1 MLTRLVLVK
10 AKGTDW
16 YHKKFIPRI
25 SPLTL
30 VALLFTIVV
39 MFSLKG
45 ELIVRLPLDVLRIA
59 VPLLVYFVVMFLVSF
74 YMGRKVGVREAL
86 VGSDALEA

>member
-1 MLTRLVLVK
+1 MVGVHLSGHPVPGWYAFPLYTFPY
-10 AKGTDW
+10 KGKDW
-16 YHKKFIPRI
+16 YENSYLPFI

-45 ELIVRLPLDVLRIA
+45 NLIVQIPLMCCEWPFR
-59 VPLLVYFVVMFLVSF
+59 
-74 YMGRKVGVREAL
+74 
-86 VGSDALEA
+86 

>member
-1 MLTRLVLVK
+1 M
-10 AKGTDW
+10 
-16 YHKKFIPRI
+16 I

-45 ELIVRLPLDVLRIA
+45 NLIVQIPLDVLRIA
-59 VPLLVYFVVMFLVSF
+59 IPLMLYFLIMFLVSF
-74 YMGRKVGVREAL
+74 WMSRRLSASYSQTAHCCQQQLRAGDCGRSGGVW
-86 VGSDALEA
+86 D